1 MALEKDLFSSNNF
14 QSTLIR
20 YCSQIGWRI
29 AEINSN
35 KAVIKFN
42 MDSGSTQTVF
52 ILRYNTTLEFSCP
65 SGLKFDSFDYIPHQ
79 LSSYLLKD
87 SSKYKIGFWCIEEIN
102 GRQVFSIMH
111 NAEISL
117 LDINY
122 FVNIVQT
129 LINKC
134 DEFERSAEQAIR
146 GW

>member
-1 MALEKDLFSSNNF
+1 MAIEKDLFSSNNF
-14 QSTLIR
+14 QSTLIG

-29 AEINSN
+29 ADINSN

-42 MDSGSTQTVF
+42 MNSGSTQTVF
-52 ILRYNTTLEFSCP
+52 ILRYDTTLEFSCP

-79 LSSYLLKD
+79 LSSYLLKE
-87 SSKYKIGFWCIEEIN
+87 SSKYKTGFWCLEEIG

-122 FVNIVQT
+122 FIKIVQT
-129 LINKC
+129 LINNC
-134 DEFERSAEQAIR
+134 DEFERAAEQAIR
-146 GW
+146 G